1 MHRAPTRA
9 SRAAEGDLHL
19 GIDIPTPGSG
29 AVKFLERLKII
40 YQRPVELACGVLM
53 VAITAVVFLQV
64 VSRYVFSYP
73 FDWPEEMA
81 RYLFVWVALLGAAL
95 ALRRGAHFSIDAL
108 VKRLPQRWR
117 RIVPLLIHTVLGI
130 FTLVVSAK
138 GFQLALRVREQLS
151 SGMEISMAYPYLS
164 VPVSFIIM
172 FKYTVTEIQA
182 LLRK

>member
-1 MHRAPTRA
+1 LLSLGDAPVR
-9 SRAAEGDLHL
+9 LL
-19 GIDIPTPGSG
+19 G
-29 AVKFLERLKII
+29 RLKII
-40 YQRPVELACGVLM
+40 YQKPVEVACGALM

-95 ALRRGAHFSIDAL
+95 ALKRGAHFSIDAL
-108 VKRLPQRWR
+108 VKRFPAKWR
-117 RIVPLLIHTVLGI
+117 LIISLLIHTILGI

-151 SGMEISMAYPYLS
+151 PGMEVSMTYAYLS
-164 VPVSFIIM
+164 VPVSFAIM
-172 FKYTVTEIQA
+172 FKYILSEIYA
-182 LLRK
+182 LVKK